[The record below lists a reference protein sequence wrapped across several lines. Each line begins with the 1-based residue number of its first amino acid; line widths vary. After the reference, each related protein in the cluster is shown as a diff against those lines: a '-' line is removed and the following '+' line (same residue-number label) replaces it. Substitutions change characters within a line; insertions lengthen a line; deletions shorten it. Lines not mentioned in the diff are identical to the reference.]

1 MPLKLIALLET
12 EESSPSVALL
22 HKNESLTFHIDL
34 NLFFPLL
41 PSRVDGIISSQGDV
55 VWTPLQRR
63 RKTPFLLSP
72 ISHFL
77 SFFTPFYSSFA
88 EKFLVRHFSFFPS
101 HFFQNLSGKIFN
113 AIPLY
118 QSGVREGVAWEKVL
132 YDLIDAK
139 WPCDVYRASAAI
151 LIWLGI
157 NPTLDCPLNWTEGR
171 ASYQIQFQN
180 IPFPIFST
188 RKKCSS
194 SFFPSWPQLVAPPSF
209 FFGWWAFLGLLPLFL
224 LSLPN
229 NSVWWDR

>member
-1 MPLKLIALLET
+1 MSLILIALFET

-22 HKNESLTFHIDL
+22 HKNESRTFHIDL

-55 VWTPLQRR
+55 VWTLLQRR
-63 RKTPFLLSP
+63 RKNPFLLNP

-88 EKFLVRHFSFFPS
+88 EKFLVRHFSFSPKFR
-101 HFFQNLSGKIFN
+101 HTFFQNLSGKIFN

-139 WPCDVYRASAAI
+139 WPCDLYRASAAI

-157 NPTLDCPLNWTEGR
+157 NPTLDCPLNWTQE
-171 ASYQIQFQN
+171 
-180 IPFPIFST
+180 
-188 RKKCSS
+188 
-194 SFFPSWPQLVAPPSF
+194 
-209 FFGWWAFLGLLPLFL
+209 GLLSISVTEHSVPHILDEKKILFFL
-224 LSLPN
+224 VGRN
-229 NSVWWDR
+229 